1 MVVTVLSQIWS
12 GADGDYLEGLYQVEA
27 SKKSVKPPVFGCSD
41 STSQGKED
49 DSIIPWLKIPGL
61 LKYPLV
67 N

>member
-1 MVVTVLSQIWS
+1 
-12 GADGDYLEGLYQVEA
+12 LYQVEA